1 MHGGRGKVLGS
12 WFWGYHRLW
21 RALNMG
27 VKLLGVHGP
36 SCPLLSRLHG
46 RTPQCI
52 GMQPFSNSSELRLA
66 PIKALWWV
74 PELSRWHRSRHQLTH
89 TTETEILYHHPRAAV
104 HWNATIFENIRDFDH
119 ILLHQKVNDDIS
131 NGSQVIVLTNKQTQ
145 TDTTENNTTSLR
157 YRCAGGG
164 NDLLETKNR
173 NITM

>member
-1 MHGGRGKVLGS
+1 
-12 WFWGYHRLW
+12 
-21 RALNMG
+21 
-27 VKLLGVHGP
+27 
-36 SCPLLSRLHG
+36 
-46 RTPQCI
+46 
-52 GMQPFSNSSELRLA
+52 
-66 PIKALWWV
+66 
-74 PELSRWHRSRHQLTH
+74 
-89 TTETEILYHHPRAAV
+89 V